1 VASVTQ
7 SVSGSQPPSRWF
19 RQFLTHEL
27 APYPR
32 RAGIV
37 SRMVIAATLLMIIT
51 MTFRIPFGFQ
61 GAVYALLISRE
72 SPRATLQSAVTVL
85 LVTGAGAAYLLVS
98 AWFVI
103 SDPPLHFFWIIG
115 SFFLAFYAIS
125 TLTNYTAAVI
135 FAIMISIGIPV
146 WDRHVAAETNVE
158 DTLWLCWGAF
168 IGVVI
173 TAGIELAFARLRP
186 GDEIVL
192 PIAEQLSA
200 VENLLSCYAEGRTVD
215 PAVEQQVIRFEMLGT
230 SMLRRILRRSH
241 HTNQYCAR
249 MGAVAVLVSRL
260 IDLAA
265 ALSQL
270 SFKPSA
276 SDQVRFRNLAS
287 SIASIRND
295 LIGRRVPAPVHFNR
309 DEESAGAI
317 PLLGEMEET
326 VTRIPETFGGSGATD
341 RHLPSPDDIPR
352 PALFAPDALVNPEHF
367 RFALK
372 GCLAASGCY
381 VFYNAAAW
389 PGISTSVTTCLL
401 TALSTIG
408 ASHQKQILR
417 MAGVIAG
424 GLVLGIG
431 SQVFILPHLDSIAGF
446 TVLFVFVTAL
456 SSWFM
461 TSSPR
466 LSYFGLQMALAFYLI
481 NLQEFKIQTSLEV
494 ARDRVL
500 GILLGLFMMW
510 VVFDRLW
517 GAPAAVEMK
526 KTFISNLRLLA
537 QFAREPVS
545 EDHGIAIK
553 QSIILRETI
562 NNNLDKVRALAD
574 GVLLEFGPSREQ
586 NLALRDG
593 IQQWQMQLRV
603 LFITRIAL
611 WKYRMRLPGFELPE
625 AVWAAQREFDDE
637 LAKTLDAMAD
647 RFEGQPAARR
657 ESRLEASFKNLEQTV
672 QTLALTDLNTVL
684 PERLKTFLTLSRR
697 LEGLATSLNRDI

>member
-1 VASVTQ
+1 MATLADSASGLQ
-7 SVSGSQPPSRWF
+7 RPWRWF
-19 RQFLTHEL
+19 WEFLKHEL

-32 RAGIV
+32 RAGTV
-37 SRMVIAATLLMIIT
+37 ARMVIAATLIMIIT

-72 SPRATLQSAVTVL
+72 SLRATLQSAATVL
-85 LVTGAGAAYLLVS
+85 LVTCAGATYLLVS

-103 SDPPLHFFWIIG
+103 SDAPLHFFWNIG
-115 SFFLAFYAIS
+115 SFFVAFYAIS

-135 FAIMISIGIPV
+135 FAIMVSIGIPV
-146 WDRHVAAETNVE
+146 WDRHVPAEINVE

-173 TAGIELAFARLRP
+173 TAGLELAFARLRP
-186 GDEIVL
+186 GDEVVL
-192 PIAEQLSA
+192 PITEQLFA
-200 VENLLSCYAEGRTVD
+200 VENLLTCYAEGRTVD
-215 PAVEQQVIRFEMLGT
+215 PAAEQKVIRLEMLGT
-230 SMLRRILRRSH
+230 STLRRLLLRSNHSH
-241 HTNQYCAR
+241 QYRAR

-276 SDQVRFRNLAS
+276 GDQVRFRNLAS

-295 LIGRRVPAPVHFNR
+295 LNSRRIPAPVQFNR
-309 DEESAGAI
+309 DEESAPAV
-317 PLLGEMEET
+317 PLLGEMENT
-326 VTRIPETFGGSGATD
+326 VTLIPDAFAGSRSAD
-341 RHLPSPDDIPR
+341 RHLPAPDDIPR

-367 RFALK
+367 QFALK
-372 GCLAASGCY
+372 GCLAASACY

-424 GLVLGIG
+424 GLFLGIG

-446 TVLFVFVTAL
+446 TVLFVLVTAL

-481 NLQEFKIQTSLEV
+481 NLQGFKIQTSLEV

-510 VVFDRLW
+510 VVFDQLW

-526 KTFISNLRLLA
+526 RTFISNLRLVA
-537 QFAREPVS
+537 QFARGPFS
-545 EDHGIAIK
+545 EDQGIAIK
-553 QSIILRETI
+553 QSITLRETI
-562 NNNLDKVRALAD
+562 NNNFDKVRALAD
-574 GVLLEFGPSREQ
+574 GVLLEFGPYRDQ
-586 NLALRDG
+586 NLALRNR
-593 IQQWQMQLRV
+593 IRQWQSRLRI

-611 WKYRMRLPGFELPE
+611 WKYRVRLPGFDLPE
-625 AVWAAQREFDDE
+625 PIWQAQREFDDE
-637 LAKTLDAMAD
+637 LAKTLDALAD
-647 RFEGQPAARR
+647 RFEGRLVARR
-657 ESRLEASFKNLEQTV
+657 ESGLEDRFKHLEQTIE
-672 QTLALTDLNTVL
+672 TSGLKDLQGIVPDFETVL
-684 PERLKTFLTLSRR
+684 ALSRR
-697 LEGLATSLNRDI
+697 SEELATSLDGEI